1 MTNTTVML
9 QWLDEHVQEAE
20 ESDVEIL
27 SDMRNLIFTEA
38 QRREAER
45 REIELLSGEVVR

>member
-27 SDMRNLIFTEA
+27 ADMRKLIFIEA
-38 QRREAER
+38 QRREAEQC
-45 REIELLSGEVVR
+45 EIEALNKA

>member
-9 QWLDEHVQEAE
+9 QWLDEHVKEAE
-20 ESDVEIL
+20 ESDVQIL
-27 SDMRNLIFTEA
+27 ADMRTLIFIEG

-45 REIELLSGEVVR
+45 LEAGVTE